1 VRLLQQR
8 TLPSAAQSP
17 GWNAAGVARLF
28 LQPLGR
34 EGHAVTCPACHYTGD
49 PFGPAAFFVDGDK
62 LEYVNFRRCGAMLL
76 VGRDV
81 EAE

>member
-1 VRLLQQR
+1 M
-8 TLPSAAQSP
+8 
-17 GWNAAGVARLF
+17 
-28 LQPLGR
+28 
-34 EGHAVTCPACHYTGD
+34 TCPACHYTGD

-81 EAE
+81 PSLGELLALRAEG